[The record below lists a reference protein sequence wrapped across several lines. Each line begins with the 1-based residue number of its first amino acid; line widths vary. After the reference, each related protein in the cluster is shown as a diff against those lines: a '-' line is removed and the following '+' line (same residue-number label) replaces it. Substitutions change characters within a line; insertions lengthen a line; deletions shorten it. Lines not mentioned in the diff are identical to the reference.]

1 MKNFKKIFPFFLVV
15 VAGVFGNYS
24 PQQVNIDHW
33 CRNKQ
38 LLTGIDSS
46 YMLIKNAF
54 QNRGHLL
61 CQLDP
66 LHLSNLYPNAD
77 HRFNLE
83 TMDNQEFFNKLG
95 QILGVNIEEF
105 LAENNQDI
113 DNRKEFLQQQLNIYC
128 GPIGYEISQ
137 LISLNEYD
145 WFVERIE
152 RDYKLLNENS
162 IFNEQWQQKAI
173 NLLFTTEALDHFLA
187 KKFQSIKRYG
197 CEGAETMI
205 IFIQELI
212 NQLQDSKLKTTTA
225 NGCHNFNVDEIIIG
239 MAHRGRLNLLV
250 NTLHYPL
257 EALFHKLSGK
267 AEFYSEY
274 SGKPET
280 KRRSANIIGDVLS
293 HLYTSTEYLSTDS
306 QNGHNEKKF
315 DYEKLKVTMLPNPS
329 HLEVVS
335 PVVCGY
341 ARGKLLR
348 QRRGPYNQSANE
360 QESKYCL
367 LPVQIHGDASFSG
380 QGIIME
386 TLALANAQHFT
397 VGGSIHLVIN
407 NQIGY
412 TTPGRMYQGRSS
424 LYCTDPVKMIHAPV
438 IHVNG
443 DYPELVAQAARL
455 ALDYQQTFNKDIA
468 VNLVCFR
475 RWGHNELDDPTFT
488 NPIMYERI
496 GKRKSIPEQ
505 YAQHLQVSQEKTD
518 KIVNDYNQLLNKALA
533 NMDKYEPPSISNILI
548 DGRGFWRN
556 IGWATNSQITKWN
569 TSVPE
574 NLLKHIGLVSVSSPD
589 NFNLHRTLKKVFNER
604 ENKLLNGENLDWAT
618 AELLAIG
625 TLLYQGID
633 VRISGQDV
641 GRGIIGFFE

>member
-1 MKNFKKIFPFFLVV
+1 MNE
-15 VAGVFGNYS
+15 
-24 PQQVNIDHW
+24 H
-33 CRNKQ
+33 
-38 LLTGIDSS
+38 SS
-46 YMLIKNAF
+46 YQLIKNAF

-66 LHLSNLYPNAD
+66 LDLSNFYPNTSHKLSIETTEYQ
-77 HRFNLE
+77 HR
-83 TMDNQEFFNKLG
+83 LG
-95 QILGVNIEEF
+95 QILGVNLEEF
-105 LAENNQDI
+105 LSKNNSDI
-113 DNRKEFLQQQLNIYC
+113 ENRKEFIQKQLNIYC

-137 LISLNEYD
+137 LISLNEFD

-152 RDYKLLNENS
+152 RNYKLVNETS
-162 IFNEQWQQKAI
+162 LFNEDWQQKALH
-173 NLLFTTEALDHFLA
+173 LLLTTEALDHFLA
-187 KKFQSIKRYG
+187 KKFQSVKRYG

-212 NQLQDSKLKTTTA
+212 NQIQESKLQMKT
-225 NGCHNFNVDEIIIG
+225 NNNNFNVNEIIIG

-250 NTLHYPL
+250 NTLNYPL
-257 EALFHKLSGK
+257 EALFHKLLGQ

-274 SGKPET
+274 SGKPQT
-280 KRRSANIIGDVLS
+280 NLRQANIIGDVLS
-293 HLYTSTEYLSTDS
+293 HLHTSTEYFSMEKK
-306 QNGHNEKKF
+306 NEDYGKKF
-315 DYEKLKVTMLPNPS
+315 DNQKLLKLTLLPNPS

-341 ARGKLLR
+341 VRGKLLR
-348 QRRGPYNQSANE
+348 QRSGPYNQFGSKQKNE
-360 QESKYCL
+360 YCF
-367 LPVQIHGDASFSG
+367 LPLQIHGDASFSG

-386 TLALANAQHFT
+386 TLALANAQHYT

-412 TTPGRMYQGRSS
+412 TTPGRMHQGRSS
-424 LYCTDPVKMIHAPV
+424 LYCTDPVKMIHSPV

-488 NPIMYERI
+488 NPIMYEHI
-496 GKRKSIPEQ
+496 GKRKSIPEK
-505 YAQHLQVSQEKTD
+505 YADQLQVSQVKKE
-518 KIVNDYNQLLNKALA
+518 KIVNEFNKLLNQALA
-533 NMDKYEPPSISNILI
+533 NSEKYKPPSISDIMN
-548 DGRGFWRN
+548 DNSYWKN
-556 IGWATNSQITKWN
+556 IGWASNSRISKWN

-574 NLLKHIGLVSVSSPD
+574 NLLKHIGFVSVSSPES
-589 NFNLHRTLKKVFNER
+589 FNLHRTLKKVFTER
-604 ENKLLNGENLDWAT
+604 QNKLLNGQNLDWAT

-625 TLLYQGID
+625 SLLYQGFD

-641 GRGIIGFFE
+641 GRGNFFF